1 MFSIHI
7 LYHNFL
13 KVFKQDDDEKKVTTV
28 LDKVPLRDIA
38 LGLDRFGR
46 PTANWEDFAVHKMI
60 GIAKNKGEL
69 HQFGSPLFENP
80 TAQLFQLLEKK
91 IPNLTLGEL
100 YDVLSSDLVNR
111 RRTAERLIDPNGM
124 CYVPMMKLPAD

>member
-1 MFSIHI
+1 M
-7 LYHNFL
+7 
-13 KVFKQDDDEKKVTTV
+13 
-28 LDKVPLRDIA
+28 RDIA

-111 RRTAERLIDPNGM
+111 RRTVERLIDPNGM